1 LGRLDEWRTMSSG
14 THVEKLTD
22 SRPSAGAAEAAR
34 MARVASRKLV
44 LLSEAVRNS
53 VLDDAAKRLEQ
64 NAARIVAANDEDV
77 RKAEELVR
85 SGKMSAAMMARLR
98 VTEKGVHEM
107 AEKVRGVAKLPDPLG
122 RRLAVTE
129 LDEGLVLTRETCPL
143 GVVAVVFESRPDV
156 VPQVASLALKSGNAI
171 LLKGGSEAACTNATL
186 MAIWREA
193 LVESGKVP
201 DGAAQMLH
209 SRADVMEVLTLER
222 DVDLLIPR
230 GGKEFVE
237 RISRQSRIPVLG
249 HGEGICHVYV
259 HAAADLAKAE
269 RVVMDAKTDYP
280 AACNS
285 AETLLVDTGLA
296 AEFLPKIIKKLREA
310 GVEVRGCERTRAIV
324 ADVNAASQQD
334 WATEYGDLILSVKV
348 VDGLEQAIAHIH
360 GYGSGHTEAIVTEDE
375 AAADRFLNEVDA
387 AGVFHNASTRFAD
400 GYRYGLGAEVGIS
413 NGKLHARGP
422 MGMEGLTT
430 YKYKLRGRG
439 QTVADYKSG
448 KKFTHR
454 DVLEQNARAER

>member
-1 LGRLDEWRTMSSG
+1 MSG
-14 THVEKLTD
+14 TTSGGTHAEKTAKNPT
-22 SRPSAGAAEAAR
+22 SVGAVRAAGL
-34 MARVASRKLV
+34 ARVASRKLAV
-44 LLSEAVRNS
+44 LSDATRNAVLEA
-53 VLDDAAKRLEQ
+53 AAKRLEE
-64 NAARIVAANDEDV
+64 NAARIVSANADDV
-77 RKAEELVR
+77 GDAEELVQAGQM
-85 SGKMSAAMMARLR
+85 SGATLARLR
-98 VTEKGVHEM
+98 VTEKSVHEM
-107 AEKVRGVAKLPDPLG
+107 ADRVRGVAKLADPLG

-171 LLKGGSEAACTNATL
+171 LLKGGAEAARTNESL
-186 MAIWREA
+186 MTIWREA
-193 LVESGKVP
+193 LAESGQVP

-209 SRADVMEVLTLER
+209 SRADVMELLTLER

-230 GGKEFVE
+230 GGKTFVE
-237 RISRQSRIPVLG
+237 KISRRSRIPVLG

-259 HAAADLAKAE
+259 HAAADLKKAE
-269 RVVMDAKTDYP
+269 GIVMDAKTDYP

-285 AETLLVDTGLA
+285 VETLLVDVDIA
-296 AEFLPKIIKKLREA
+296 NEFLPRIVDKLHAA
-310 GVEVRGCERTRAIV
+310 GVEVRGCGRTRA
-324 ADVNAASQQD
+324 AASDVKVASEQD
-334 WATEYGDLILSVKV
+334 WETEYGDLILSIRV
-348 VDGLEQAIAHIH
+348 VDGLEGAIAHIH
-360 GYGSGHTEAIVTEDE
+360 EFGSGHTEAIVTEDLAVAE
-375 AAADRFLNEVDA
+375 QFLSEVDA

-430 YKYKLRGRG
+430 YKYKLRGSG
-439 QTVADYKSG
+439 QIASEYKSG

-454 DVLEQNARAER
+454 PL